1 MVSKPIV
8 NINLTQPGYRKS
20 RTIANLHET
29 NPHPCAMNRL
39 CSLLAAAFF
48 CWAGL
53 CMQSCASRKSYAD
66 YSLSSGFSLDS
77 LDACNPQ
84 VVENLGVL
92 CRVWGYVKY
101 HHPAFARE
109 KYNIDYELFELLPR
123 IAHADTSARN
133 RVLCGWIDGLGPYDT
148 APGLYDS
155 LPPNRLNDYGTDL
168 GWTRDTLRLGQALSD
183 RLLRLRHADR
193 RAGNRYVTKA
203 YYPQYNITTLN
214 AGFDGE
220 ESYAGLTDP
229 DCGYRL
235 LAAFRFWNMVEYFF
249 PYKFLT
255 DKPWDKVLPEYTAR
269 MIALPDGS
277 YPRTMWRMIAELND
291 SHAAATEAF
300 VSIFGSYRAPITTA
314 WVEGKVIVAA
324 PDTLSR
330 RLPSQAGFRVGDEI
344 VAVGGRSM
352 AYYKQQVRTYIPC
365 SNEARVSLLAS
376 AAALCSP
383 RNTSLRI
390 RYRREG
396 EERDTLVAVSLYWQ
410 NPGRNYG
417 RYADLGDGIAYIDPA
432 TFCAEDEKPLAA
444 LLERAS
450 GLVVDLRHYPGAND
464 AYRYFVGKYLLP
476 DDYAFY
482 SKCQCYTRPVISLP
496 GVFASSYDPEP
507 VWGRPQRSRFPIA
520 VLVDNGTQ
528 SAGETG
534 VQWFQTCADAV
545 VVGNQSAGAN
555 GNVSTFHL
563 PGGIVSCFSGLGWY
577 YSDGVTVQR
586 AGVRIDVE
594 VQPTI
599 EGVKAGRDEIMD
611 KAVEI
616 LRSGAFHR
624 AM

>member
-1 MVSKPIV
+1 
-8 NINLTQPGYRKS
+8 
-20 RTIANLHET
+20 
-29 NPHPCAMNRL
+29 MNRL

-66 YSLSSGFSLDS
+66 YSLSSGFTLDS

-109 KYNIDYELFELLPR
+109 KYNVDYELFELLPR
-123 IAHADTSARN
+123 VAHADASARN
-133 RVLCGWIDGLGPYDT
+133 RVLCDWIDGLGPYDT

-168 GWTRDTLRLGQALSD
+168 SWTRDTLRLGQVLSD

-203 YYPQYNITTLN
+203 YYPQYDITTLN

-220 ESYAGLTDP
+220 EPYAGLTDP

-300 VSIFGSYRAPITTA
+300 VSIFGNYRAPITTA

-344 VAVGGRSM
+344 VSVDGRSM
-352 AYYKQQVRTYIPC
+352 ACYKQQVRTYIPC

-376 AAALCSP
+376 AAAMFSP
-383 RNTSLRI
+383 CYTSLRI

-396 EERDTLVAVSLYWQ
+396 IESDTLVTVVEKYRPNLGHY
-410 NPGRNYG
+410 YG
-417 RYADLGDGIAYIDPA
+417 PYADLGDGIAYIDPA
-432 TFCAEDEKPLAA
+432 TFAAEDEEPLAA
-444 LLERAS
+444 LLEQAA
-450 GLVVDLRHYPGAND
+450 GLVVDLRRLSEEETYKHFIEKHLLIERDTIDFESYSFTYPI
-464 AYRYFVGKYLLP
+464 L
-476 DDYAFY
+476 
-482 SKCQCYTRPVISLP
+482 SLP
-496 GVFASSYDPEP
+496 GVFASSSDPVP
-507 VWGRPQRSRFPIA
+507 SWKRPRRSHLPLA

-528 SAGETG
+528 STMETM
-534 VQWFQTCADAV
+534 VQYYQTCADV
-545 VVGNQSAGAN
+545 VVEGTQSAGAD
-555 GNVSTFHL
+555 GNISTFHL

-616 LRSGAFHR
+616 LRSRVVHPAG
-624 AM
+624 